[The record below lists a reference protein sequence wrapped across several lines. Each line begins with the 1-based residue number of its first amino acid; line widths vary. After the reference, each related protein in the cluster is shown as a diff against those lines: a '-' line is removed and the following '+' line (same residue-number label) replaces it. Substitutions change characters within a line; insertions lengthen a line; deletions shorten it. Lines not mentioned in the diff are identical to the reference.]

1 MKILRFLVLA
11 LIFLIVLGFGL
22 WGGLALHFQI
32 LAGYKW
38 VFIGLWGVLAALTLW
53 GLCRPLGRM
62 RSLVTFA
69 VGLAA
74 LLTWWSFITPKLDRD
89 WAPELAQSLTGEIIG
104 TKVILHNVRNFNW
117 RTSTDFGARWE
128 SREYDLDQLD
138 SIDMI
143 LSYWG
148 DEAIAHTLL
157 SFGFSNGDHAVFS
170 VEIRRENGEEFST
183 IGGFFKKYE
192 LAILAADENDI
203 VRLRTNVRDP
213 LEDVYLYPIVTN
225 KTHRVA
231 LFKGLIEKANDLAKK
246 PLFYHTI
253 MANCTTVIYSLVR
266 QYRDD
271 IDLDLRIIQSGYLP
285 DYMAE
290 RGVLNW
296 AKPYGDIRTRAAI
309 SAKGQGIEAGQDYS
323 VVIRQP

>member
-1 MKILRFLVLA
+1 VKILHFLA
-11 LIFLIVLGFGL
+11 LTVMFLIVLGLGL
-22 WGGLALHFQI
+22 WGGLALHFQV

-38 VFIGLWGVLAALTLW
+38 LFIGLWGILAALTLW
-53 GLCRPLGRM
+53 GLCRPLGRA

-69 VGLAA
+69 VGLAV
-74 LLTWWSFITPKLDRD
+74 LLTWWSYITPKLDRD
-89 WAPELAQSLTGEIIG
+89 WAPELAQSLTGEIDG
-104 TKVILHNVRNFNW
+104 NKVTLHNVRNFNW
-117 RTSTDFGARWE
+117 RTSTDFDARWE
-128 SREYDLDQLD
+128 IREYDLDQLE

-157 SFGFSNGDHAVFS
+157 SFGFLNGDHAVFS
-170 VEIRRENGEEFST
+170 VEIRRENAEEFST

-192 LAILAADENDI
+192 LAILVADENDI

-213 LEDVYLYPIVTN
+213 LEDVYLYPITTT
-225 KTHRVA
+225 KEHRIA
-231 LFKGLIEKANDLAKK
+231 LFKGLIGKANNLAKK
-246 PLFYHTI
+246 PRFYHTI

-271 IDLDLRIIQSGYLP
+271 IDLDMRIIQSGYLP

-296 AKPYGDIRTRAAI
+296 SKPYGDIRARAAI
-309 SAKGQGIEAGQDYS
+309 SAKGQGIVAGQGYS
-323 VVIRQP
+323 VVIRK